1 VTTVR
6 RYHTRMQRPMLATA
20 RRWTPDPLVRLLI
33 AARTRRGLADPAM
46 LDRGRREMRFVLG
59 DDAPDAE
66 VEAAA
71 RRYVGQWF
79 ARAELRWRPRMMTM
93 PVRGIDR
100 LEGARAL
107 GRGVLLNFSHH
118 GYYEGAIGSVALAG
132 VPQVS
137 INDTKYLRD
146 DCPDSRRQNLVLSE
160 LGGNRLEFTDL
171 GYAGILALV
180 RSGEVVTLAS
190 DVAGTTPVRFLG
202 RDLLGSSGAARIAT
216 AADAPVV
223 VMTTRRDERRR
234 RYVQLGEPLL
244 PADFA
249 TVEDLLAAMLT
260 QHEDA
265 VRAWPEA
272 YDSPLSRWGVPERL

>member
-1 VTTVR
+1 MTAAP
-6 RYHTRMQRPMLATA
+6 RYHTRMQRPLLAKA
-20 RRWTPDPLVRLLI
+20 RRHTPAPLVGLLI

-46 LDRGRREMRFVLG
+46 LERGRREMRFVLG

-66 VEAAA
+66 VEEVA
-71 RRYVGQWF
+71 RRYVRQWF

-93 PVRGIDR
+93 PVRGID
-100 LEGARAL
+100 LLQDAKAL

-118 GYYEGAIGSVALAG
+118 GYYEGAIGSVGLAG

-146 DCPDSRRQNLVLSE
+146 DCPDTRRQNLVLSE
-160 LGGNRLEFTDL
+160 LGGNRLEFTDI
-171 GYAGILALV
+171 GFTGILGLV
-180 RSGEVVTLAS
+180 QAGEVVTLAS
-190 DVAGTTPVRFLG
+190 DVSGSTPVRFLG

-216 AADAPVV
+216 SADAPVV
-223 VMTTRRDERRR
+223 VMTTRRDESGR

-244 PADFA
+244 PARFA
-249 TVEDLLAAMLT
+249 SVEDLLAAMLT

-272 YDSPLSRWGVPERL
+272 YDSPLSRWGRPE

>member
-1 VTTVR
+1 MSVMTQAP
-6 RYHTRMQRPMLATA
+6 RYHTRMQRPLLARA
-20 RRWTPDPLVRLLI
+20 RAWTPNPLVGAII

-71 RRYVGQWF
+71 RRYVEQWF
-79 ARAELRWRPRMMTM
+79 ARAELRWRPRMMLM

-100 LEGARAL
+100 LKDAQAL

-118 GYYEGAIGSVALAG
+118 GHYEGAIGSVGLAG

-146 DCPDSRRQNLVLSE
+146 DCPDTRRQNLVLSE
-160 LGGNRLEFTDL
+160 FGGNRLEFTDI
-171 GYAGILALV
+171 GYAGILGLV
-180 RSGEVVTLAS
+180 QSGEVVTMAS

-202 RDLLGSSGAARIAT
+202 RDLLGSSGAARIART
-216 AADAPVV
+216 AGAPVV
-223 VMTTRRDERRR
+223 VMTTRRDDRGK
-234 RYVQLGEPLL
+234 RYVQLGDPLM
-244 PADFA
+244 PAYFA
-249 TVEDLLAAMLT
+249 SVEDLLAEMLA

-272 YDSPLSRWGVPERL
+272 YDSPLSRWGQP

>member
-1 VTTVR
+1 MIEAP
-6 RYHTRMQRPMLATA
+6 RYHTRMQRPLLARA
-20 RRWTPDPLVRLLI
+20 RRYTPDPLVRGLI
-33 AARTRRGLADPAM
+33 AVRTRRGLADPAM

-71 RRYVGQWF
+71 RRYVEQWF
-79 ARAELRWRPRMMTM
+79 TRAELRWRPRMMLM
-93 PVRGIDR
+93 PVRGIER
-100 LEGARAL
+100 LEGARAI
-107 GRGVLLNFSHH
+107 GRGVVLNFSHH
-118 GYYEGAIGSVALAG
+118 GHYEAAIGSVGLAG
-132 VPQVS
+132 VRQVT

-160 LGGNRLEFTDL
+160 LGGNRLEFTDI
-171 GYAGILALV
+171 GYAGILGLV
-180 RSGEVVTLAS
+180 QAGEVVTLAS

-216 AADAPVV
+216 TADAPVV
-223 VMTTRRDERRR
+223 VMTTRRDDRGQ
-234 RYVQLGEPLL
+234 RYVHLGEPLL

-249 TVEDLLAAMLT
+249 TVEDLLAAMLA
-260 QHEDA
+260 QHEEA

-272 YDSPLSRWGVPERL
+272 YDSPLSRWGQPT